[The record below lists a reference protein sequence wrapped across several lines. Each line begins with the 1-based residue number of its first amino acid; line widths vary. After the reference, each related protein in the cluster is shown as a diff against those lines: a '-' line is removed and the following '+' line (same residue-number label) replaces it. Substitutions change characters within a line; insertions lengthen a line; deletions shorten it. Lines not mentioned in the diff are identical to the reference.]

1 MSFLAAAARRVVDH
15 RHRAL
20 ARAFSDH
27 VRVLAHEV
35 HGPPFGGSKVDADAF
50 STIFLLHGLMGAG
63 RNWRTFAKQLRQRLG
78 EQHWRVCLVD
88 LRGHG
93 ASASIGQG
101 SGHDIVDA
109 ARDVDSLAKMV
120 GTAPSVVV
128 GHSLGGKVAL
138 EYSKLA
144 TTAPKQTWSLDSV
157 PGRVEADPHGVAE
170 VLSAIRALPR
180 RIPSR
185 KWLAE
190 ALPQFSTALVDW
202 IGSNL
207 KNVRDGGS
215 ELEFIFN
222 LDTVTALY
230 DSYQKTDSW
239 HAIEDEASCIYVVKA
254 ENSSRWSPSCVERLK
269 SSSANFQVLPNA
281 GHWVHTDNP
290 NGLLEILAT
299 SIPKSRE
306 L

>member
-1 MSFLAAAARRVVDH
+1 MPMRRQPSSSYTGSW
-15 RHRAL
+15 
-20 ARAFSDH
+20 ARA
-27 VRVLAHEV
+27 E
-35 HGPPFGGSKVDADAF
+35 
-50 STIFLLHGLMGAG
+50 TGA
-63 RNWRTFAKQLRQRLG
+63 RFAKQLRQRLG
-78 EQHWRVCLVD
+78 EQDWRVVLVD

-93 ASASIGQG
+93 ASASVGQG
-101 SGHDIVDA
+101 AGHGVVEA
-109 ARDVDSLAKMV
+109 ARDVDALAKMV

-128 GHSLGGKVAL
+128 GHSLGGKIAL

-185 KWLAE
+185 KWLAQ
-190 ALPQFSTALVDW
+190 ALPQFSAELVDW

-215 ELEFIFN
+215 ELELVFN
-222 LDTVTALY
+222 LDTVMQLY

-239 HAIEDEASCIYVVKA
+239 HAIEDEASGIYVVKA
-254 ENSSRWSPSCVERLK
+254 ENSTRWSTACVERLK
-269 SSSANFQVLPNA
+269 KSPANFQVLANA

-299 SIPKSRE
+299 SIPKSRQ

>member
-1 MSFLAAAARRVVDH
+1 MSFFTAAARRVVNH
-15 RHRAL
+15 RRRAL
-20 ARAFSDH
+20 TRALSDH
-27 VRVLAHEV
+27 ARVLAHEV
-35 HGPPFGGSKVDADAF
+35 HGAPFGSKVDADAS
-50 STIFLLHGLMGAG
+50 STIFILHGLMGAG
-63 RNWRTFAKQLRQRLG
+63 RNWRSFAKQLRQRLG
-78 EQHWRVCLVD
+78 EQDWRVVLVD

-101 SGHDIVDA
+101 TPACGVVEA
-109 ARDVDSLAKMV
+109 ARDVDALAKMI

-128 GHSLGGKVAL
+128 GHSLGGKIAL

-185 KWLAE
+185 KWLAQ
-190 ALPQFSTALVDW
+190 ALPQFSAELVDW

-215 ELEFIFN
+215 ELELVFN
-222 LDTVTALY
+222 LDTVMQLY

-239 HAIEDEASCIYVVKA
+239 HAIEDEASGIYVVKA
-254 ENSSRWSPSCVERLK
+254 ENSTRWSTACVERLK
-269 SSSANFQVLPNA
+269 RSPANFQVLANA

-290 NGLLEILAT
+290 NGLLEILTT
-299 SIPKSRE
+299 SIPKSRQ

>member
-1 MSFLAAAARRVVDH
+1 
-15 RHRAL
+15 
-20 ARAFSDH
+20 
-27 VRVLAHEV
+27 
-35 HGPPFGGSKVDADAF
+35 
-50 STIFLLHGLMGAG
+50 
-63 RNWRTFAKQLRQRLG
+63 
-78 EQHWRVCLVD
+78 
-88 LRGHG
+88 
-93 ASASIGQG
+93 
-101 SGHDIVDA
+101 VDA

>member
-1 MSFLAAAARRVVDH
+1 MSFFTAAVRRVVNH
-15 RHRAL
+15 RRRAL
-20 ARAFSDH
+20 TRAFSDH
-27 VRVLAHEV
+27 ARVLAHEV
-35 HGPPFGGSKVDADAF
+35 HGAPFGSKVDADAS
-50 STIFLLHGLMGAG
+50 STIFILHGLMGAG
-63 RNWRTFAKQLRQRLG
+63 RNWRSFAKQLRQRLG
-78 EQHWRVCLVD
+78 EQDWRVVLVD

-101 SGHDIVDA
+101 TPACGVVEA
-109 ARDVDSLAKMV
+109 ARDVDALAKMI

-128 GHSLGGKVAL
+128 GHSLGGKIAL

-185 KWLAE
+185 KWLAQ
-190 ALPQFSTALVDW
+190 ALPQFSTELVDW

-207 KNVRDGGS
+207 KNVCDGGS
-215 ELEFIFN
+215 ELELVFN
-222 LDTVTALY
+222 LDTVMQLY

-239 HAIEDEASCIYVVKA
+239 HAIEDEASGIYVVKA
-254 ENSSRWSPSCVERLK
+254 ENSTRWSTAVRREVEKVAGEFPSASKCWSLGAHRQSKRVARD
-269 SSSANFQVLPNA
+269 SRD
-281 GHWVHTDNP
+281 VHS
-290 NGLLEILAT
+290 E
-299 SIPKSRE
+299 K
-306 L
+306 

>member
-1 MSFLAAAARRVVDH
+1 MSFFTAAARRVVNH
-15 RHRAL
+15 RRRAL
-20 ARAFSDH
+20 TRALSDH
-27 VRVLAHEV
+27 ARVLAHEV
-35 HGPPFGGSKVDADAF
+35 HGAPFDSKVDADAL
-50 STIFLLHGLMGAG
+50 STIFILHGLMGAG
-63 RNWRTFAKQLRQRLG
+63 RNWRSFAKQLRQRLG
-78 EQHWRVCLVD
+78 EQDWRVVLVD

-93 ASASIGQG
+93 ASASVGQG
-101 SGHDIVDA
+101 AGHGVVEA
-109 ARDVDSLAKMV
+109 ARDVDALAKMI

-128 GHSLGGKVAL
+128 GHSLGGKIAL

-185 KWLAE
+185 KWLAQ
-190 ALPQFSTALVDW
+190 ALPQFSAELVDW

-215 ELEFIFN
+215 ELELVFN
-222 LDTVTALY
+222 LDTVMQLY

-239 HAIEDEASCIYVVKA
+239 HAIEDEASGIYIVKA
-254 ENSSRWSPSCVERLK
+254 ENSTRWSTACVERLK
-269 SSSANFQVLPNA
+269 NSSANFQVLANA

-299 SIPKSRE
+299 SIPKSRQ

>member
-1 MSFLAAAARRVVDH
+1 MSFFTAAARRVVNH
-15 RHRAL
+15 RRRAL
-20 ARAFSDH
+20 TRALSDH
-27 VRVLAHEV
+27 ARVLAHEV
-35 HGPPFGGSKVDADAF
+35 HGAPFDSKVDADAL
-50 STIFLLHGLMGAG
+50 STIFILHGLMGAG

-78 EQHWRVCLVD
+78 EQDWRVVLVD

-93 ASASIGQG
+93 ASASVGQG
-101 SGHDIVDA
+101 AGHGVVEA
-109 ARDVDSLAKMV
+109 ARDVDALAKMV

-128 GHSLGGKVAL
+128 GHSLGGKIAL

-185 KWLAE
+185 KWLAQ
-190 ALPQFSTALVDW
+190 ALPQFSAELVDW

-215 ELEFIFN
+215 ELELVFN
-222 LDTVTALY
+222 LDTVMQLY

-239 HAIEDEASCIYVVKA
+239 HAIEDEASGIYVVKA
-254 ENSSRWSPSCVERLK
+254 ENSTRWSTACVERLK
-269 SSSANFQVLPNA
+269 RSPANFQVLANA

-290 NGLLEILAT
+290 NGLLEILTT
-299 SIPKSRE
+299 SIPKSRQ

>member
-1 MSFLAAAARRVVDH
+1 MSFFTATVRRVVNH
-15 RHRAL
+15 RRRAL
-20 ARAFSDH
+20 TRAFSDH
-27 VRVLAHEV
+27 ARVLAHEV
-35 HGPPFGGSKVDADAF
+35 HGAPFGSKVDADAS
-50 STIFLLHGLMGAG
+50 STIFILHGLLGAG
-63 RNWRTFAKQLRQRLG
+63 RNWRSFAKQLRQRLG
-78 EQHWRVCLVD
+78 EQDWRVVLVD

-101 SGHDIVDA
+101 MPACGVMEA
-109 ARDVDSLAKMV
+109 ARDVDALAKMI

-128 GHSLGGKVAL
+128 GHSLGGKIAL

-185 KWLAE
+185 KWLAQ
-190 ALPQFSTALVDW
+190 ALPQFSTELVDW

-207 KNVRDGGS
+207 KNVCDGGS
-215 ELEFIFN
+215 ELELVFN
-222 LDTVTALY
+222 LDTVMQLY

-239 HAIEDEASCIYVVKA
+239 HAIEDEASGIYVVKA
-254 ENSSRWSPSCVERLK
+254 ENSTRWSTACVERLK
-269 SSSANFQVLPNA
+269 RSPANFQVLANA

-290 NGLLEILAT
+290 NGLLEILTT
-299 SIPKSRE
+299 SIPKSRQ

>member
-1 MSFLAAAARRVVDH
+1 MSFFTAAARRVVNH
-15 RHRAL
+15 RRRAL
-20 ARAFSDH
+20 TRALSDH
-27 VRVLAHEV
+27 ARVLAHEV
-35 HGPPFGGSKVDADAF
+35 HGAPFDSKVDADAL
-50 STIFLLHGLMGAG
+50 STIFILHGLMGAG

-78 EQHWRVCLVD
+78 EQDWRVVLVD

-93 ASASIGQG
+93 ASASVGQG
-101 SGHDIVDA
+101 AGHGVVEA
-109 ARDVDSLAKMV
+109 ARDVDALAKMV

-128 GHSLGGKVAL
+128 GHSLGGKIAL

-185 KWLAE
+185 KWLAQ
-190 ALPQFSTALVDW
+190 ALPQFSTELVDW

-215 ELEFIFN
+215 ELELVFN
-222 LDTVTALY
+222 LDTVMQLY

-239 HAIEDEASCIYVVKA
+239 HAIEDEASGIYIVKA
-254 ENSSRWSPSCVERLK
+254 ENSTRWSTACVERLK
-269 SSSANFQVLPNA
+269 NSSANFQVLANA

-299 SIPKSRE
+299 SIPKSRQ

>member
-1 MSFLAAAARRVVDH
+1 MSFFTAAARRVVNH
-15 RHRAL
+15 RRRAL
-20 ARAFSDH
+20 TRALSDH
-27 VRVLAHEV
+27 ARVLAHEV
-35 HGPPFGGSKVDADAF
+35 HGAPFDSKVDADAL
-50 STIFLLHGLMGAG
+50 STIFILHGLMGAG

-78 EQHWRVCLVD
+78 EQDWRVVLVD

-93 ASASIGQG
+93 ASASVGQG
-101 SGHDIVDA
+101 AGHGVVEA
-109 ARDVDSLAKMV
+109 ARDVDALAKMV

-128 GHSLGGKVAL
+128 GHSLGGKIAL

-185 KWLAE
+185 KWLAQ
-190 ALPQFSTALVDW
+190 ALPQFSAELVDW

-215 ELEFIFN
+215 ELELVFN
-222 LDTVTALY
+222 LDTVMQLY

-239 HAIEDEASCIYVVKA
+239 HAIEDEASGIYVVKA
-254 ENSSRWSPSCVERLK
+254 ENSTRWSTACVERLK
-269 SSSANFQVLPNA
+269 KVAGEFPSASKRRSLGAHRQSKRVA
-281 GHWVHTDNP
+281 RDSRDVHS
-290 NGLLEILAT
+290 E
-299 SIPKSRE
+299 K
-306 L
+306 

>member
-1 MSFLAAAARRVVDH
+1 MSFFTAAARRVVNH
-15 RHRAL
+15 RRRAL
-20 ARAFSDH
+20 TRALSDH
-27 VRVLAHEV
+27 ARVLAHEV
-35 HGPPFGGSKVDADAF
+35 HGAPFDSKVDADAL
-50 STIFLLHGLMGAG
+50 STIFILHGLMGAG

-78 EQHWRVCLVD
+78 EQDWRVVLVD

-93 ASASIGQG
+93 ASASVGQG
-101 SGHDIVDA
+101 AGHGVVEA
-109 ARDVDSLAKMV
+109 ARDVDALAKMV

-128 GHSLGGKVAL
+128 GHSLGGKIAL

-185 KWLAE
+185 KWLAQ
-190 ALPQFSTALVDW
+190 ALPQFSTELVDW

-207 KNVRDGGS
+207 KNVCDGGS
-215 ELEFIFN
+215 ELELVFN
-222 LDTVTALY
+222 LDTVMQLY

-239 HAIEDEASCIYVVKA
+239 HAIEDEASGIYIVKA
-254 ENSSRWSPSCVERLK
+254 ENSTRWSTACVERLK
-269 SSSANFQVLPNA
+269 NSSANFQVLANA

-299 SIPKSRE
+299 SIPKSRQ

>member
-1 MSFLAAAARRVVDH
+1 MSFFTAAARRVVNH
-15 RHRAL
+15 RRRAL
-20 ARAFSDH
+20 TRALSDH
-27 VRVLAHEV
+27 ARVLAHEV
-35 HGPPFGGSKVDADAF
+35 HGAPFDSKVDADAL
-50 STIFLLHGLMGAG
+50 STIFILHGLMGAG

-78 EQHWRVCLVD
+78 EQDWRVVLVD

-93 ASASIGQG
+93 ASASVGQG
-101 SGHDIVDA
+101 AGHGVVEA
-109 ARDVDSLAKMV
+109 ARDVDALAKMI

-128 GHSLGGKVAL
+128 GHSLGGKIAL

-185 KWLAE
+185 KWLAQ
-190 ALPQFSTALVDW
+190 ALPQFSAELVDW

-215 ELEFIFN
+215 ELELVFN
-222 LDTVTALY
+222 LDTVMQLY

-239 HAIEDEASCIYVVKA
+239 HAIEDEASGIYIVKA
-254 ENSSRWSPSCVERLK
+254 ENSTRWSTACVERLK
-269 SSSANFQVLPNA
+269 NSSANFQVLANA

-299 SIPKSRE
+299 SIPKSRQ